1 MIYGYARCSLA
12 AEGKQN
18 IDRQVRELKA
28 AGAEVVFQEVE
39 HGDTDNK
46 EQLTLLLNTVKEGDI
61 ILTLEVSR
69 LSRSTI
75 GLCKL
80 IEQVKEKKICLNILN
95 SIKVDCRSGSID
107 PFTQAFLQISSVFA
121 ELELNII
128 RDRVKSGMQAA
139 RERGSRIGRPPLTIG
154 DIPQIFYRHYPSYI
168 NRTMNISELA
178 RVCNLSRNTVYK
190 YIELVSKKEKNGR
203 T

>member
-39 HGDTDNK
+39 HGDKENK
-46 EQLTLLLNTVKEGDI
+46 EQLSLLFNTVKEGDT

-107 PFTQAFLQISSVFA
+107 PFTQDFLQISSVFA

-128 RDRVKSGMQAA
+128 RERVKSGMAAA
-139 RERGSRIGRPPLTIG
+139 RQKGARIGRPHLTAD
-154 DIPQIFYRHYPSYI
+154 DIPQAFYKHYPSYI
-168 NRTMNISELA
+168 NGSMNLSELA
-178 RVCNLSRNTVYK
+178 RVCNLSRNTCYK
-190 YIELVSKKEKNGR
+190 YLSLLKQKGA
-203 T
+203 